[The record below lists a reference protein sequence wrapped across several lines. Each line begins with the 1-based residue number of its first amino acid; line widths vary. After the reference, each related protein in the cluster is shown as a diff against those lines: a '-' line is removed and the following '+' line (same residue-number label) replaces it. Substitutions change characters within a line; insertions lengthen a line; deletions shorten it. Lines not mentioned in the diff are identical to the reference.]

1 MRVGT
6 AHPDGRFGEE
16 DAEFSSVNVQHLDL
30 ELRREKWAGNKTFGL
45 IST

>member
-6 AHPDGRFGEE
+6 THPDGRFGEE
-16 DAEFSSVNVQHLDL
+16 DAEFSSEVQHLDL
-30 ELRREKWAGNKTFGL
+30 ELWREKWAGNKTFGL